1 VPSLASFDTYRLR
14 RAARDFYARAL
25 VGPAFYVLAWGLVLL
40 ASDYASRFGPIVIGP
55 FVIFAG
61 LYLSR
66 YRHKVPPESASDADF
81 TKWTRHHWRIV
92 HLGSV
97 LWGGIPAMVG
107 ALELVP
113 TNVILVAVLAAVAF
127 ATAGSHTFATHP
139 THARVT
145 LLIQFLP
152 MILVFLSHAGLRT
165 AGVTLAFYLAYL
177 LINVRRT
184 SAEYEH
190 MVKTEVAL
198 VSSREEVAQLS
209 LTDELTGLPNRRS
222 YEVVWPQASSAAIR
236 QKQPLAVL
244 VLDLDH
250 FKTINDRYGHL
261 GGDACLKH
269 FAGVLKQ
276 QLSRESDFIAR
287 FGGEEFIAVLPGM
300 NALQAKEV
308 AERVRAQLEA
318 SPCRF
323 EASEIQLT
331 VSVGVAA
338 IEAPHAVDASVTFKR
353 ADEAVYA
360 AKKNGRNRVELWTS

>member
-1 VPSLASFDTYRLR
+1 
-14 RAARDFYARAL
+14 
-25 VGPAFYVLAWGLVLL
+25 
-40 ASDYASRFGPIVIGP
+40 
-55 FVIFAG
+55 VIFAG

-66 YRHKVPPESASDADF
+66 YRHKVPPDDASDGEF
-81 TKWTRHHWRIV
+81 TRWTRHHWRIV

-107 ALELVP
+107 ALEQVA

-139 THARVT
+139 LNARVT
-145 LLIQFLP
+145 LLIQFVPL
-152 MILVFLSHAGLRT
+152 IVTFLAHAGLRT

-177 LINVRRT
+177 MVNVRRT

-190 MVKTEVAL
+190 MVQTEADL
-198 VSSREEVAQLS
+198 LRSRAEVAQLS
-209 LTDELTGLPNRRS
+209 LTDQLTGLPNRRS
-222 YEVVWPQASSAAIR
+222 YEVVWPQASSAAVR
-236 QKQPLAVL
+236 QQQPLAVL

-250 FKTINDRYGHL
+250 FKTINDRHGHL

-269 FAGVLKQ
+269 FAFVLRQ

-287 FGGEEFIAVLPGM
+287 YGGEEFIAVLPGLTT
-300 NALQAKEV
+300 AEAFEV
-308 AERVRAQLEA
+308 AERVRVQLEA
-318 SPCRF
+318 TPCHF
-323 EASEIQLT
+323 EGSEIRLT

-338 IEAPHAVDASVTFKR
+338 IEAPGALDAGQTFKR

-360 AKKNGRNRVELWTS
+360 AKKQGRNRVVAWAA

>member
-1 VPSLASFDTYRLR
+1 MSSSSVPDISSYRLR

-25 VGPAFYVLAWGLVLL
+25 VGPAFYVFAWGLILL
-40 ASDYASRFGPIVIGP
+40 ASDYASRFGAIIIGP

-66 YRHKVPPESASDADF
+66 YRHKAPPESAPDTDF

-152 MILVFLSHAGLRT
+152 MIFVFLSHAGLRT
-165 AGVTLAFYLAYL
+165 AGVTLAFYLVYL

-209 LTDELTGLPNRRS
+209 LTDELM
-222 YEVVWPQASSAAIR
+222 WPQASSAAIR

-287 FGGEEFIAVLPGM
+287 FGGEEFTAVLPGM

-308 AERVRAQLEA
+308 AERVRAQLEN

-338 IEAPHAVDASVTFKR
+338 IEPPHALDASVTFKR

-360 AKKNGRNRVELWTS
+360 AKKNGRNRVELWAA